1 VTNADPSS
9 DTSSRLVGWKRIA
22 AHLSCSERTARRWEA
37 EENLPVHRQ
46 VHEAKSTVYAFPA
59 ELDRWI
65 ASRGTGA
72 PAEGPDNSKK
82 EGGGSR
88 LALIIAG
95 IVIVILLAVNISGY
109 LSGREQVEASGP
121 PLSEDALALDLY
133 ERGMAL
139 WEQRGEDANRRA
151 IQNFRAAV
159 ERDPD
164 FSEAWAALASAYG
177 TLPTYT
183 DEVDLEESLDQA
195 LLAAD
200 RALRLDPELVQPRT
214 LMGEIA
220 ERRGE
225 WPLAREIFEDAM
237 ASDPDNATIT
247 LWAAGHFREAG
258 YLNRSLELTDLAL
271 ELEPG
276 APPALNERA
285 MTHFF
290 FGDAARGEEELNFLW
305 NELGFDTPIIWYA
318 KWFAYLRRGDFAAL
332 EDWQSQ
338 CPFAS
343 GCELFMLGAAAAQGS
358 DEDRAAFSE
367 HLLEAYED
375 GAPAFM
381 IVSLM
386 QVSGNMDAILD
397 VADSETN
404 AQRFVNFVVLFDPV
418 IAEIR
423 RSPRFTGIVD
433 RVGLLT
439 YWQETGPPDFCA
451 EEPEAHVC
459 QQLQQEQVN

>member
-1 VTNADPSS
+1 MTNADPSS
-9 DTSSRLVGWKRIA
+9 DTASRLVGWKRIA
-22 AHLSCSERTARRWEA
+22 AHLGCSERTARRWEA
-37 EENLPVHRQ
+37 EESLPVHRQ
-46 VHEAKSTVYAFPA
+46 VHEAKSTVYAFPG

-65 ASRGTGA
+65 ASRGTGT
-72 PAEGPDNSKK
+72 PVEGADSLKR

-109 LSGREQVEASGP
+109 LSGREDVQASGP

-139 WEQRGEDANRRA
+139 WEQRGADANRRA

-164 FSEAWAALASAYG
+164 FAEAWAALASAYG

-225 WPLAREIFEDAM
+225 WQLAREIFEDAM

-358 DEDRAAFSE
+358 DEDCAAFSE
-367 HLLEAYED
+367 RLLDAYED

-386 QVSGNMDAILD
+386 QVTGNMEAILD
-397 VADSETN
+397 VADSETST
-404 AQRFVNFVVLFDPV
+404 QRFVNFVVLFDPV

-423 RSPRFTGIVD
+423 LSPRFTGIVD

-451 EEPEAHVC
+451 DEPEAHVC
-459 QQLQQEQVN
+459 QQLQ

>member
-1 VTNADPSS
+1 MTNADPSS
-9 DTSSRLVGWKRIA
+9 DTASRLVGWKRIA
-22 AHLSCSERTARRWEA
+22 VHLGCSERTARRWEA

-46 VHEAKSTVYAFPA
+46 VHEAKSTVYAFPG

-65 ASRGTGA
+65 ASRGTGT
-72 PAEGPDNSKK
+72 PAEEADSHKR

-88 LALIIAG
+88 LALIIAA
-95 IVIVILLAVNISGY
+95 IVIIILLAVNISGY
-109 LSGREQVEASGP
+109 LSGREEVELAGA

-139 WEQRGEDANRRA
+139 WEQRGADANRRA
-151 IQNFRAAV
+151 IQNFRSAV

-164 FSEAWAALASAYG
+164 FAEAWAALASAYG

-200 RALRLDPELVQPRT
+200 RALRLKPELVQPRT

-225 WPLAREIFEDAM
+225 WTLAREIFEDAM

-258 YLNRSLELTDLAL
+258 YLNRSLELTDHAL

-332 EDWQSQ
+332 DEWQSQ

-343 GCELFMLGAAAAQGS
+343 GCELFMLGAAASQGS
-358 DEDRAAFSE
+358 DEERAAFNE
-367 HLLEAYED
+367 RLLDAYED

-386 QVSGNMDAILD
+386 QITGNMDAILD
-397 VADSETN
+397 VADRETN

-423 RSPRFTGIVD
+423 RSPRFTQIID

-439 YWQETGPPDFCA
+439 YWQETGSPDFCA
-451 EEPEAHVC
+451 DEPDAHVC
-459 QQLQQEQVN
+459 QQLGR